1 MGKHST
7 SRTRLIRRRRRI
19 VAAGLAVAVAAGA
32 AVAWLARGHDP
43 LVRPDDPCLA
53 APPLRTSDGVTLQ
66 PAALR
71 AFKHA
76 QRLANGRIEVVQS
89 YRSCGQQA
97 EACRNICGDENG
109 CPGRCASPGTSYHQL
124 GAAVDITQGSLDAPG
139 VIAALVRA
147 GWCQS
152 EPHSD
157 PGHFSFAGCH

>member
-1 MGKHST
+1 VGKHS
-7 SRTRLIRRRRRI
+7 RGLVRRRRI
-19 VAAGLAVAVAAGA
+19 VAVAGVVAIAAGA
-32 AVAWLARGHDP
+32 AFAWAARGQDP
-43 LVRPDDPCLA
+43 LVRPADICRD

-71 AFKHA
+71 AYKRA
-76 QRLANGRIEVVQS
+76 DRLAGGAISVVQS

-97 EACRNICGDENG
+97 EACRNICGDPTG
-109 CPGRCASPGTSYHQL
+109 CPGRCASPGASYHQL
-124 GAAVDITQGSLDAPG
+124 GAAIDITQGSLDTPG
-139 VIAALVRA
+139 VIRSLVRA